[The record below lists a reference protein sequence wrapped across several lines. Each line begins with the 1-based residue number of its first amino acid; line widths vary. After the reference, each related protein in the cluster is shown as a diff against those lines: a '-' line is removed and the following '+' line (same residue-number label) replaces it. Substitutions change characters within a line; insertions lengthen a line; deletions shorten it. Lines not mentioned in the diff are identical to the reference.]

1 MQQMLKPC
9 LWLLPCS
16 AAAAAAASALAPAV
30 VLADQ
35 HPAAQT
41 GYAAGNM
48 LPHVESSQ
56 PTAALAAPAQPTSKA
71 ATCMD
76 DGLL

>member
-1 MQQMLKPC
+1 
-9 LWLLPCS
+9 
-16 AAAAAAASALAPAV
+16 
-30 VLADQ
+30 
-35 HPAAQT
+35 
-41 GYAAGNM
+41 M
-48 LPHVESSQ
+48 LPHAESSQ